1 MKTRIVT
8 ALCLFA
14 LVLEGYDILMYGLVV
29 PSLLK
34 YAPWGL
40 DTAQVG
46 WLGSIAPLGMLIG
59 AFAAAALGDRLGR
72 RATLIGAVA
81 VFSAAMLLCALAPGY
96 EMFATGRLGIGL
108 GAGTLMPTAAAA
120 IVEASPPALRNR
132 MVTVGFAGTCVGGIL
147 AGVLSLW
154 LVPAYGFRAMFWA
167 GAVPALALLPL
178 LWRFFPR
185 GSRSDGAARA
195 AGPVARTAQVFRAG
209 GARATIGFWVAMA
222 LCLLLVFGVAAWLP
236 KLMQN
241 AGYGLA
247 AALSFLLILNVGAL
261 VGTLAGGA
269 LADRYG
275 IQAVTAVFFLGA
287 GVALLILTAQP
298 PTAAAYVLVLIAGA
312 GTTGTQILLNAYVA
326 AYYPAECRSAG
337 VGLALGVG
345 RLGAIAGPTYGAW
358 IIGFG
363 AGYGWQITAFAIP
376 ALLGAGV
383 VMSLGTRRTERRATG
398 PAVTVVDGA
407 PAPISEPLTH
417 HRFEENPT

>member
-1 MKTRIVT
+1 MTRTVT

-34 YAPWGL
+34 YSPWGL

-59 AFAAAALGDRLGR
+59 AFVAAALGDRFGR
-72 RATLIGAVA
+72 RTTLIGAVA
-81 VFSAAMLLCALAPGY
+81 VFSAAMLLCAVAPAY
-96 EMFATGRLGIGL
+96 ELFATGRFGIGL
-108 GAGTLMPTAAAA
+108 GAGMLMPTAAAA
-120 IVEASPPALRNR
+120 IVEATPPTLRNR

-147 AGVLSLW
+147 AGVLSLL
-154 LVPAYGFRAMFWA
+154 LVPSFGFRAMFWA
-167 GAVPALALLPL
+167 GAVPAVLLLPL
-178 LWRFFPR
+178 LWRYFPR
-185 GSRSDGAARA
+185 DTDAPAEARETGPAARA
-195 AGPVARTAQVFRAG
+195 SAVFRAAG
-209 GARATIGFWVAMA
+209 VRTTIGFWIAMA

-261 VGTLAGGA
+261 AGTLAGGA
-269 LADRYG
+269 LADRFG
-275 IQAVTAVFFLGA
+275 IRVVTAAFFLAA
-287 GVALLILTAQP
+287 GVALLALTARP
-298 PTAAAYVLVLIAGA
+298 PTAVTYVLVLIAGA

-326 AYYPAECRSAG
+326 AHYPAACRSAG

-358 IIGFG
+358 IIGLG

-376 ALLGAGV
+376 ALLGAAV
-383 VMSLGTRRTERRATG
+383 VMGLAASSSSTGRTESAL
-398 PAVTVVDGA
+398 AA
-407 PAPISEPLTH
+407 
-417 HRFEENPT
+417 